1 MAPEQAGDENSEQ
14 QDDECQ
20 DNEQRDHSASFCRVQ
35 VTPVSPRGM
44 PSRAATT
51 PVGQSIHMVSTT
63 DLTDLFL
70 PEPEPRAVRYTVIS
84 VDDHVVEPAHMFE
97 GRVPADLAAKAP
109 RIVETDEG
117 HQVWEF
123 EGQRYTQVGMNAVA
137 GRRPDSYSLEPFRFD
152 QMRPGCYD
160 AEARVKDMDI
170 NGVWASVNFPSQ
182 ITGFCGRVF
191 FDAPDRELG
200 LACIRAWNDWLFE
213 EWHAPHPDRIVPL
226 GDLLSG
232 RSRTRP
238 CKRSGATPNA
248 ASPPSRFPN
257 VRTRSACLRSG
268 SATTGIPIIR
278 AVVETDTVVSLHVG
292 SSGLEVGPPGG
303 APLQIGAT
311 LFGQLSLTACAEWL
325 WSEYPVRHP
334 DLKIA
339 MSEGG
344 IGWVAMLHDRLENM
358 VDRSGYGKGW
368 EMRPAEVLRRNF
380 WFCTLDDPS
389 TIDTRHTIGVE
400 NVMVEVDYPHGDGTW
415 PDTQQVI
422 EDCWGHIP
430 AEELRAMCCENAAA
444 LYRHPLPDPV
454 LPS

>member
-1 MAPEQAGDENSEQ
+1 
-14 QDDECQ
+14 
-20 DNEQRDHSASFCRVQ
+20 
-35 VTPVSPRGM
+35 
-44 PSRAATT
+44 
-51 PVGQSIHMVSTT
+51 MVSTT

-70 PEPEPRAVRYTVIS
+70 PDPERRAVKYTVIS

-97 GRVPADLAAKAP
+97 GRVPAALSEQAP
-109 RIVETDEG
+109 HIVETDQG

-160 AEARVKDMDI
+160 VEARVKDMDI

-191 FDAPDRELG
+191 FDAGDRELG

-213 EWHAPHPDRIVPL
+213 EWHTPHPERIVPL
-226 GDLLSG
+226 GITYLADTELAVQEIRRNAERGFTSV
-232 RSRTRP
+232 TFPERP
-238 CKRSGATPNA
+238 HAIGL
-248 ASPPSRFPN
+248 PSLWERDHWD
-257 VRTRSACLRSG
+257 
-268 SATTGIPIIR
+268 PIIE

-303 APLQIGAT
+303 ASLQIGAT

-325 WSEYPVRHP
+325 WSEYPVRYP
-334 DLKIA
+334 ELKIA

-358 VDRSGYGKGW
+358 VDRSGYGKRW
-368 EMRPAEVLRRNF
+368 EIRPAEVLRRNF

-389 TIDTRHTIGVE
+389 TIDTRYTIGVE
-400 NVMVEVDYPHGDGTW
+400 NIMVEVDYPHGDGTW

-422 EDCWGHIP
+422 ADCWGHIP
-430 AEELRAMCCENAAA
+430 INELRAMCCENAAA
-444 LYRHPLPDPV
+444 LYRHPLPDSV
-454 LPS
+454 VPS

>member
-1 MAPEQAGDENSEQ
+1 
-14 QDDECQ
+14 
-20 DNEQRDHSASFCRVQ
+20 
-35 VTPVSPRGM
+35 
-44 PSRAATT
+44 
-51 PVGQSIHMVSTT
+51 MVSTS

-97 GRVPADLAAKAP
+97 GRVPSGLAEKAP
-109 RIVETDEG
+109 HIVETKQG

-123 EGQRYTQVGMNAVA
+123 EGERYTQVGMNAVA
-137 GRRPDSYSLEPFRFD
+137 GRRPDSYTIEPFRFE

-160 AEARVKDMDI
+160 VEARVRDMDI

-191 FDAPDRELG
+191 FDATDRALG
-200 LACIRAWNDWLFE
+200 LACTRAWNDWLFE
-213 EWHAPHPDRIVPL
+213 EWHSPHPDRIVPL
-226 GDLLSG
+226 GITYLADPEMAAQEIRRNAERGFTSV
-232 RSRTRP
+232 TFPERP
-238 CKRSGATPNA
+238 HAIGL
-248 ASPPSRFPN
+248 PSLWERDHWD
-257 VRTRSACLRSG
+257 
-268 SATTGIPIIR
+268 PIIA
-278 AVVETDTVVSLHVG
+278 AVIETDTVVSLHVG
-292 SSGLEVGPPGG
+292 SSGLEIGPPGG

-325 WSEYPVRHP
+325 WSEYPLRNP

-358 VDRSGYGKGW
+358 VERSGYGEGW
-368 EMRPAEVLRRNF
+368 KMRPAEVLRRNF

-389 TIDTRHTIGVE
+389 TIDTRSTIGVE
-400 NVMVEVDYPHGDGTW
+400 NIMVEVDYPHGDGTW

-422 EDCWGHIP
+422 ADSWGHIP
-430 AEELRAMCCENAAA
+430 TDELRAMCCENAAA